1 MRRLLTTAIASLS
14 LAACAT
20 AHAEAPQVEPAPL
33 AELVADVDIPYDSF
47 TLDNGLT
54 VLVSEDHTA
63 PMVAVGVWYDVGSK
77 LEPEGKTGFAH
88 LFEHIMG
95 YGTENI
101 PGGENLLLDSAGA
114 TGDNASTWFDRT
126 NYFVTVPTGALDLAL
141 FAKSDQMGYLLGG
154 VTQET
159 LTNQI
164 GVVQN
169 EKRNGLNN
177 PGGALEFEVLERL
190 YPMGHPYRHDT
201 IGSMADL
208 DAASLDTVKQWFRDH
223 YAPNNAVLVLVGDID
238 LATARAKAKEWFGA
252 IPPGPEAPDVNAPVP
267 TLDAPERFTQTT
279 PVPVTV
285 IRKYWAVPGAKD
297 KDSLALDLFGE
308 VLGGLAS
315 SRLDN
320 AMVRGSEVSVSVSAG
335 NQSFVDAG
343 MFIMTALVRPG
354 VEPAVVEQALD
365 DELAKL
371 MAEGPTEDE
380 LQRAKTVIVGSF
392 TRTLD
397 GLSGGGGRAALLAEG
412 QLYYD
417 NPTHYRSDLQAYA
430 SLTPEEVRQVGQR
443 WLSRP
448 ALTAILEPGAPDF
461 SEDPGGEAG
470 GVAAQYLIPQ
480 AVPAGLSASS
490 AGAPDRS
497 SPPPVAEVQ
506 DFDYPDIQRATLSNG
521 MRVLLLSVT
530 DVPIVSVRV
539 SFDAGYAA
547 DPRDALGTQSLMI
560 SLMDEGTANYDPTDF
575 KIAQERLGAAIGG
588 NTDWDQT
595 TFSLNALS
603 ANLAPSL
610 GLLAEYMREPAM
622 DAASLERVRA
632 QQITAIR
639 GEIEDP
645 GELIKRVLYPI
656 VYGPNHPYGIPPSG
670 LGEEAA
676 VARLTTDD
684 LRAFHDKWLRPD
696 IATIYVVGDTTLP
709 EITAELEAS
718 FGSWKAPATPAPVK
732 NYDVAIPKQKQR
744 IVLVDTPGAPQTII
758 RGVRVIDEKGTDDL
772 VPLETANLA
781 FGNGSLSRMF
791 LEIRQARGWSYSPAS
806 FLTQTKDHPLFIM
819 HAPVQNDRA
828 GETVA
833 LMRQLL
839 TDFTGPKPITGEET
853 ERSIES
859 SRRSLPALI
868 ANNALLLNTLIEI
881 DQFKRPD
888 DYFEKLAGT
897 YAALDSDIL
906 EQAAKRELR
915 EPDLVFFVVGDRKVI
930 EPQLEGLDLPIE
942 YVETDMDVSEAE

>member
-1 MRRLLTTAIASLS
+1 MAV
-14 LAACAT
+14 LALAPVAAQT
-20 AHAEAPQVEPAPL
+20 EAPKTVEPAPL
-33 AELVADVDIPYDSF
+33 SELIAKVEIPYESF
-47 TLDNGLT
+47 TLDNGLE
-54 VLVSEDHTA
+54 VLVHEDRTA

-77 LEPEGKTGFAH
+77 HEPEGKTGFAH

-101 PGGENLLLDSAGA
+101 PGGENLLLDAAGA

-126 NYFVTVPTGALDLAL
+126 NYYVTVPTGALDLAL

-190 YPMGHPYRHDT
+190 YPRGHPYRHDT

-208 DAASLDTVKQWFRDH
+208 DAASLETVKQWFRDH

-238 LATARAKAKEWFGA
+238 VETAKEKAQTWFGA

-267 TLDAPERFTQTT
+267 TLDAPQRFTQTT

-285 IRKYWAVPGAKD
+285 IRKYWAVPGSKEQ
-297 KDSLALDLFGE
+297 DSLALDLFGQ

-320 AMVRGSEVSVSVSAG
+320 ALVRGSEVAVAVSAG
-335 NQSFVDAG
+335 NLSFVDAG
-343 MFIMTALVRPG
+343 LFIVEAMVKPG
-354 VEPAVVEQALD
+354 VDPAVVEQALD
-365 DELAKL
+365 AELARL
-371 MAEGPTEDE
+371 MEEGPSEDE
-380 LQRAKTVIVGSF
+380 LQRAKTGTVGSLI
-392 TRTLD
+392 RTLD
-397 GLSGGGGRAALLAEG
+397 GLSGGGGRAGLLAQGE
-412 QLYYD
+412 LYFG
-417 NPTHYRSDLQAYA
+417 NPEHYRRELAAYVA
-430 SLTPEEVRQVGQR
+430 LDPEAVRLAGQR

-448 ALTAILEPGAPDF
+448 DLTAILEPGAPDF
-461 SEDPGGEAG
+461 SEDPGGKAG
-470 GVAAQYLIPQ
+470 GVAQEYLVPQ
-480 AVPAGLSASS
+480 AIPAGLSATT
-490 AGAPDRS
+490 AGAPDRAT
-497 SPPPVAEVQ
+497 PPPVAEVQ
-506 DFDYPDIQRATLSNG
+506 GFDYPEIQRATLSNG
-521 MRVLLLSVT
+521 MRVLLLSMT
-530 DVPIVSVRV
+530 DVPVVSVQV

-560 SLMDEGTANYDPTDF
+560 SLMDEGTVNYDPTEF
-575 KIAQERLGAAIGG
+575 AIAQERLGAAIGG
-588 NTDWDQT
+588 NTEWDQT
-595 TFSLNALS
+595 TFGLNALS

-610 GLLAEYMREPAM
+610 SLLAEYIREPAM
-622 DAASLERVRA
+622 DPASLERVRA
-632 QQITAIR
+632 RQLTAIR

-645 GELIKRVLYPI
+645 NELIKRVLYPV
-656 VYGPNHPYGIPPSG
+656 VYGPDHPYGIPPSG
-670 LGEEAA
+670 LGEESA

-684 LRAFHDKWLRPD
+684 LRTFHGKWLRPD
-696 IATIYVVGDTTLP
+696 IATIYAVGDTTLA
-709 EITAELEAS
+709 ELTAELEAS
-718 FGSWKAPATPAPVK
+718 FGSWKAPATPAPAK
-732 NYDVAIPKQKQR
+732 EYEVAIPEPRQR

-758 RGVRVIDEKGTDDL
+758 RGVRVLDRKGTDDL
-772 VPLETANLA
+772 VALEAANDA

-791 LEIRQARGWSYSPAS
+791 QEIRQARGWSYSPAS
-806 FLTQTKDHPLFIM
+806 FLTQTRDRPLFIM

-839 TDFTGPKPITGEET
+839 TDFNGARPITAEET
-853 ERSIES
+853 ERVIES

-868 ANNALLLNTLIEI
+868 SSNGALLNTLIEI
-881 DQFKRPD
+881 DQFDRPD
-888 DYFEKLAGT
+888 DYFETLAGT
-897 YAALDSDIL
+897 YAGLDRTIL
-906 EQAAKRELR
+906 AGAAAQELR
-915 EPDLVFFVVGDRKVI
+915 EPELVFFVVGDRQVI
-930 EPQLEGLDLPIE
+930 EQQLKTLDLPLE
-942 YVETDMDVSEAE
+942 YFNTDTNVSN